1 VFPTRPD
8 GPNHSGYAERGSVS
22 ASPAREPRPVTV
34 ERERA
39 TGYEIVQASRDF
51 QNLQRRHRSF
61 VVPLTIGFLCW
72 YFGFAVLAAFAPGLM
87 AIQVVGHLNV
97 GMCLG
102 LAQFVS
108 TFTITILYARWAT
121 RHLDPVTQRLRRR
134 LEEGLP
140 R

>member
-1 VFPTRPD
+1 
-8 GPNHSGYAERGSVS
+8 
-22 ASPAREPRPVTV
+22 
-34 ERERA
+34 
-39 TGYEIVQASRDF
+39 
-51 QNLQRRHRSF
+51 
-61 VVPLTIGFLCW
+61 
-72 YFGFAVLAAFAPGLM
+72 M

>member
-1 VFPTRPD
+1 
-8 GPNHSGYAERGSVS
+8 
-22 ASPAREPRPVTV
+22 VTV